1 MIIKQEIEDLGRLN
15 NMKRVITGNIDIRNI
30 TSKLALK
37 DNTLLLNNLRANA
50 FNGNVNGDI
59 AVNLLSTLIKVNMKG
74 KNIDVDKAMRDAC
87 AMKDTLSGTADFKA
101 DISLSGTTMEEQM
114 RSLKGDVNFTVEE
127 REFVSIVGPSGC
139 GKSTILAILAGLLT
153 PSEGDVTIGGKPLTE
168 AKGTTAL
175 MPQRDQ
181 LFEWRSIMRNVLLGP
196 EIQKNKSP
204 EIVTYAKTLLEKYGL
219 SEFTSKRPSEL
230 SGGMRQRAALIR
242 TLVTSPKL
250 LLLDE
255 PFSAL
260 DFQTR
265 LQVCDDVSDILR
277 QENKTAILVTHDIN
291 EAISMSDKV
300 IVLTE
305 RPASVKKLYSIDL
318 DKNLPPLK
326 RREQKSFAVYFRR
339 IWKDLEVHNE

>member
-1 MIIKQEIEDLGRLN
+1 MALLELKNVSHIYHSPEGE
-15 NMKRVITGNIDIRNI
+15 
-30 TSKLALK
+30 TSALK
-37 DNTLLLNNLRANA
+37 DVT
-50 FNGNVNGDI
+50 
-59 AVNLLSTLIKVNMKG
+59 
-74 KNIDVDKAMRDAC
+74 
-87 AMKDTLSGTADFKA
+87 
-101 DISLSGTTMEEQM
+101 
-114 RSLKGDVNFTVEE
+114 FTVDE

-153 PSEGDVTIGGKPLTE
+153 PSAGEVSIGGSPLNE

-196 EIQKNKSP
+196 EIQKTKTP
-204 EIVTYAKTLLEKYGL
+204 ETIEYAKTLLKKYGL
-219 SEFTSKRPSEL
+219 IDFTTKRPSEL

-242 TLVTSPKL
+242 TLVTAPKL

-265 LQVCDDVSDILR
+265 LQVCDDVADIIK

-305 RPASVKKLYSIDL
+305 RPASVKKIYSIDL
-318 DKNLPPLK
+318 DKSLPPLK

-339 IWKDLEVHNE
+339 IWKDLEVLHE